1 MAIKKKKS
9 QQEDP
14 EHGQLNDIKQG
25 MCVLPE

>member
-1 MAIKKKKS
+1 MATKQNS

-25 MCVLPE
+25 MCVLAE